1 MKPDF
6 ARRIKALRKAMAE
19 KGLNVIIT
27 SSENEILYYTGYR
40 GLRDDRLFMLFPL
53 DGRPKLIVSSLSNE
67 AKKLYPEIVY
77 MKDFKDVLAC
87 LKPYKTIGYD
97 EGVINIVFFNEIKKL
112 KRSIRPATALLEA
125 QRIVK
130 DAYELEQMRK
140 AAQATGKALFAV
152 SRKLAGRTERQNAD
166 ALEIEYR
173 KLGAE
178 SAYEPLVCAGKN
190 TQFIHHAAGPNI
202 VAKNDVVMIDAG
214 AKVNGYCCDVTRMF
228 FRKINAKH
236 RQMYED
242 VKQIKSE
249 LTSRIRAG
257 VSYKE
262 IENLYRSLLAQ
273 KGYKVFH
280 SFGHGVGLSVHEPAG
295 EVLRE
300 NAVITVEPGV
310 YIKNFG
316 GVRVEDTI
324 VVKKGKADV
333 LSGSIRI
340 L

>member
-19 KGLNVIIT
+19 KGLDVIMT
-27 SSENEILYYTGYR
+27 SSQDEILYYTGYR

-53 DGRPKLIVSSLSNE
+53 NGRPKLIVSSLSNE
-67 AKKLYPEIVY
+67 AKKFYPEIVY
-77 MKDFKDVLAC
+77 MKEFKDVLAC
-87 LKPYKTIGYD
+87 MKPYKTIGYD
-97 EGVINIVFFNEIKKL
+97 ERVIDIMVFHEIKKL
-112 KRSIRPATALLEA
+112 KPGIRPATSLLEA

-130 DAYELEQMRK
+130 DAYEITQLKK
-140 AAQATGKALFAV
+140 AAQATGKAMSAV
-152 SRKLAGRTERQNAD
+152 SGKLAGRTEKQIAD

-190 TQFIHHAAGPNI
+190 TQFIHHAAGPKVI
-202 VAKNDVVMIDAG
+202 AKNDVVMIDAG
-214 AKVNGYCCDVTRMF
+214 ARVNGYCCDVTRMF

-295 EVLRE
+295 EVLQE

-316 GVRVEDTI
+316 GVRIEDTI

-333 LSGSIRI
+333 LSRSIR
-340 L
+340 LL